1 MTTRYDAQL
10 RTYSRCYTQT
20 IRPMARLAG
29 APLTTRVCRGRA
41 HLSDDD
47 GGHRMRRLSR
57 FTGIDDSAC
66 YWVTGMQEETNPAK
80 KNQSMIVSGESGA
93 GKTEVS

>member
-1 MTTRYDAQL
+1 
-10 RTYSRCYTQT
+10 
-20 IRPMARLAG
+20 
-29 APLTTRVCRGRA
+29 
-41 HLSDDD
+41 
-47 GGHRMRRLSR
+47 MRRLSR